1 MEIKR
6 TVISVFMAALMLAIP
21 LSAAALTVDAD
32 SIYTEYKFYTANV
45 YVCDTSTGEIIL
57 RNVKPMNISDGNAG
71 AQALEYKAVKINRGN
86 MFEQDGKKLTFDVI
100 NGYLLDRSATVLV
113 GRCKRGYRVL
123 YLCI

>member
-1 MEIKR
+1 
-6 TVISVFMAALMLAIP
+6 
-21 LSAAALTVDAD
+21 
-32 SIYTEYKFYTANV
+32 
-45 YVCDTSTGEIIL
+45 
-57 RNVKPMNISDGNAG
+57 MNISDGNAG
-71 AQALEYKAVKINRGN
+71 AQALEYKAVKINQGN